1 MKNFPPT
8 ELALNAQNHVYHL
21 GLSAA
26 QIANTVL
33 LVGDQDR
40 VSLISNFF
48 DEIAHKS
55 QHREF
60 VCHTG
65 TYRGK
70 RISAL
75 STGIGTD
82 NIDITVN
89 ELDALV
95 NIDLKTRTE
104 LPSHTSLN
112 LIRIGTCGIL
122 QPQIPVH
129 SYIVSTHA
137 FGLDNVAHFYD
148 IEFTD
153 TERYMNERIKEFM
166 QIPKGIEP
174 YFVGA
179 DSDLTFQLTDD
190 FCFPGITITSSGF
203 YGPQGRQ
210 LRLNSRIADIQMKAQ
225 HFNENN
231 LRLLNFE
238 MESSALF
245 SLGRALGHRCATI
258 CLGIANRPNTTF
270 SEGYNAEMNQLI
282 KFVLD
287 RVS

>member
-1 MKNFPPT
+1 MKFYPPT
-8 ELALNAQNHVYHL
+8 ELALNSKGQIYHL
-21 GLSAA
+21 GLSPDELADT
-26 QIANTVL
+26 IL

-40 VSLISNFF
+40 VSLISAFF
-48 DEIAHKS
+48 DTIEHQS

-65 TYRGK
+65 TYQGK

-95 NIDLKTRTE
+95 NIDLATRTE
-104 LPSHTSLN
+104 KAEKKSLN

-122 QPQIPVH
+122 QPEIPIH

-148 IEFTD
+148 IQFNDLE
-153 TERYMNERIKEFM
+153 TEMNQRLNAFLNLPEAVNS
-166 QIPKGIEP
+166 
-174 YFVGA
+174 YFVSA
-179 DSDLTFQLTDD
+179 NDDLTYALTGEQ
-190 FCFPGITITSSGF
+190 CFPGITITSSGF
-203 YGPQGRQ
+203 YGPQGRA
-210 LRLNSRIADIQMKAQ
+210 LRLGTKLEGIQLKAQ
-225 HFNENN
+225 YFAENN
-231 LRLLNFE
+231 LRLVNFE

-245 SLGRALGHRCATI
+245 ALGRSLGHRCATI
-258 CLGIANRPNTTF
+258 CLGVANRPKTTF
-270 SEGYNAEMNQLI
+270 SEGYGEAMKELI

-287 RVS
+287 RI

>member
-1 MKNFPPT
+1 MRNFPPT

-26 QIANTVL
+26 HIANTVL

-48 DEIAHKS
+48 DEIVHKS

-95 NIDLKTRTE
+95 NIDLTTRTE

-166 QIPKGIEP
+166 QLPKGIEP

>member
-1 MKNFPPT
+1 MKHFPPT
-8 ELALNAQNHVYHL
+8 ELALNAQHQVYHL
-21 GLSAA
+21 GLSRDQVAG
-26 QIANTVL
+26 TVI

-48 DEIAHKS
+48 DAIEHKS

-65 TYRGK
+65 TYKGK
-70 RISAL
+70 RISAI

-82 NIDITVN
+82 NIDITIN

-95 NIDLKTRTE
+95 NIDLNSRTS
-104 LPSHTSLN
+104 LPTHTSLN

-148 IEFTD
+148 IEFTE
-153 TERYMNERIKEFM
+153 TEHFMNERIKEFI
-166 QIPKGIEP
+166 QLPKAIEP
-174 YFVGA
+174 YFVAA
-179 DSDLTFQLTDD
+179 DSALTFKLTEDR
-190 FCFPGITITSSGF
+190 CFPGITITSSGF

-210 LRLNSRIADIQMKAQ
+210 LRLDSRIADIQMKAQ
-225 HFNENN
+225 HFSENN

-245 SLGRALGHRCATI
+245 ALGRGLGHRCATI

-270 SEGYNAEMNQLI
+270 SEGYQTEMNELI
-282 KFVLD
+282 QFVLE
-287 RVS
+287 RIP

>member
-1 MKNFPPT
+1 LKHFPPT
-8 ELALNAQNHVYHL
+8 ELALNAQHQVYHL
-21 GLSAA
+21 GLSRDQVAG
-26 QIANTVL
+26 TVI

-48 DEIAHKS
+48 DAIEHKS

-65 TYRGK
+65 TYKGK
-70 RISAL
+70 RISAI

-82 NIDITVN
+82 NIDITIN

-95 NIDLKTRTE
+95 NIDLNSRTS
-104 LPSHTSLN
+104 LPTHTSLN

-148 IEFTD
+148 IEFTE
-153 TERYMNERIKEFM
+153 TEHFMNERIKEFI
-166 QIPKGIEP
+166 QLPKAIEP
-174 YFVGA
+174 YFVAA
-179 DSDLTFQLTDD
+179 DSALTFKLTEDR
-190 FCFPGITITSSGF
+190 CFPGITITSSGF

-210 LRLNSRIADIQMKAQ
+210 LRLDSRIADIQMKAQ
-225 HFNENN
+225 YFSENN

-245 SLGRALGHRCATI
+245 ALGRGLGHRCATI

-270 SEGYNAEMNQLI
+270 SEGYQTEMNELI
-282 KFVLD
+282 QFVLD
-287 RVS
+287 RVP

>member
-26 QIANTVL
+26 HIANTVL